1 MGKIFPCVFADDS
14 GRFLVMGALFGGRGP
29 TDVVEK
35 GTRNQKLE
43 LLF

>member
-1 MGKIFPCVFADDS
+1 MGKIFPSVFADES
-14 GRFLVMGALFGGRGP
+14 GRFLVVGALFGGRGP

-35 GTRNQKLE
+35 GARNQKLE

>member
-1 MGKIFPCVFADDS
+1 MGKIFPCVFANESS
-14 GRFLVMGALFGGRGP
+14 GFLVVGALFGGCGP